1 MLSACR
7 VCALESSSYC
17 NSCILHLTEVVNGSM
32 QWRTCTFI
40 VNHGMVQG
48 CSYRSWLTWKA
59 IFAHTWGT
67 ADLICSMSKYNT
79 HALLIFV
86 VLNNYMSC
94 DMLLKPCIHGVCK
107 SCYKF
112 IQREGWNLLPQP
124 PKRKEEKYFVVSKEN
139 LYNVMC
145 TCAVCGFV
153 LVDDAYHCDNTTH
166 VLLRGNNHKQ
176 YMIVA
181 SIPESSPDPTLEEG
195 KGLVTVQH
203 FLGSCKFNILVILC
217 VSQI

>member
-1 MLSACR
+1 MAACNEGHAHSLLTMAWFRVVPTGVDWHEKLS
-7 VCALESSSYC
+7 
-17 NSCILHLTEVVNGSM
+17 LHTPEA
-32 QWRTCTFI
+32 Q
-40 VNHGMVQG
+40 
-48 CSYRSWLTWKA
+48 
-59 IFAHTWGT
+59 
-67 ADLICSMSKYNT
+67 LIWQCSMSKYNT

-112 IQREGWNLLPQP
+112 IQREGGNLLPQP
-124 PKRKEEKYFVVSKEN
+124 PKRKEENCFVLSKEN

-166 VLLRGNNHKQ
+166 VLLEGNNHKQ
-176 YMIVA
+176 YLIVA